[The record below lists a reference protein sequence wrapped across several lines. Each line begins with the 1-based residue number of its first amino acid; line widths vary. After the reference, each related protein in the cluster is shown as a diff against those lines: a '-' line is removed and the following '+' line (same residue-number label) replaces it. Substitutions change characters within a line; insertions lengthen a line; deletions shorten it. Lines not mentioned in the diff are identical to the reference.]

1 MIANNEILNLI
12 CRTFNV
18 QSGAELVGKIS
29 ATAGHGKPQ
38 HGKAANP
45 GQKGMLINHKT
56 Q

>member
-18 QSGAELVGKIS
+18 QSGAELAGKIS
-29 ATAGHGKPQ
+29 AIAGHGKPQ

-45 GQKGMLINHKT
+45 DRNEILINHKT